1 MSLAVK
7 YVLLGL
13 LCVIASCAA
22 LQASSGNAVSAL
34 YTFLDCLLPQGTSYG
49 GRGQEIEMLFD
60 FCGDLWI
67 IYDAHR

>member
-49 GRGQEIEMLFD
+49 GRLFD
-60 FCGDLWI
+60 FCGDNWI